1 MRITESRRN
10 VLTGQRCHPIY
21 DSNPPQPI
29 QLPFNKKPHHLLLH
43 WSLDFVSFFFFIFF
57 YLLALCKCFQHFSFQ
72 IFLLLQKSWVISF
85 ANFSM
90 YPSIWKIIVYIAF
103 SGVSI
108 KTFQNTRSP
117 YRYKNGLL
125 LPVIDVP
132 LLLKTYLI
140 SRTLFLCRLRF
151 FLII

>member
-103 SGVSI
+103 SILECRSRRS
-108 KTFQNTRSP
+108 KT
-117 YRYKNGLL
+117 
-125 LPVIDVP
+125 PVHLIDIRMVCFSQ
-132 LLLKTYLI
+132 L
-140 SRTLFLCRLRF
+140 SMSLFC
-151 FLII
+151 

>member
-1 MRITESRRN
+1 MF
-10 VLTGQRCHPIY
+10 PAFFF
-21 DSNPPQPI
+21 SNI
-29 QLPFNKKPHHLLLH
+29 FIVTKILSDLFCKLLH
-43 WSLDFVSFFFFIFF
+43 VSIYMEDHRLYSVF
-57 YLLALCKCFQHFSFQ
+57 
-72 IFLLLQKSWVISF
+72 
-85 ANFSM
+85 N
-90 YPSIWKIIVYIAF
+90 